1 MVAFMTWN
9 EFFTWSWWTG
19 IAGIAQVLSLFGIAL
34 AVYQLVAARRR
45 ITVSL
50 ICHFWANAIN
60 DATGQVGGFVVDIVN
75 AGGELAVLVSIQVV
89 GGAVLFIPQEPINA
103 AIPAGGKQTIFV
115 TSDKP
120 RDVWLRF
127 HWVTPQDRR
136 FEYAAWRPMMNGD
149 QTDVSRQW
157 MDDNLRNRRR
167 WWTAWYYDRRPTPV
181 QRGSWA
187 FGRIRS
193 TFNQPRYERR
203 LRRLTPQ
210 IERGPQ
216 WRFGLMDPGA

>member
-127 HWVTPQDRR
+127 HWVTPQDPSATR
-136 FEYAAWRPMMNGD
+136 FVGVRSDPLHLQSAAIRAQAAAANATNREGAAMALRPYGPGRLTTGSPSQPASGAQARSRCD
-149 QTDVSRQW
+149 LYDRDRHGGRISSRQ
-157 MDDNLRNRRR
+157 L
-167 WWTAWYYDRRPTPV
+167 AGTPC
-181 QRGSWA
+181 
-187 FGRIRS
+187 
-193 TFNQPRYERR
+193 
-203 LRRLTPQ
+203 L
-210 IERGPQ
+210 
-216 WRFGLMDPGA
+216 